1 MAKRKAFTRDEI
13 VLCIYAARHDI
24 SDIGGIAAIHAL
36 NARSRSSIR
45 MKIQNIV
52 AMCDE
57 EGISR
62 SPDQHALTGLPA
74 GETGRRTNWEELSD
88 YRDVSREDHLQE
100 CKSII
105 ARSFA
110 WPGELI
116 DEAQYLEGSRQ
127 YVAVN
132 AYERDP
138 LAREKCLDHYG
149 PTCVVCGFNFLAV
162 FGPDAEGFIHVH
174 HLIPLS
180 EIATEYTVDPIND
193 LRPVCPNCHAVIHLG
208 ARTRS
213 IDEVREMLHNSNVAR
228 E

>member
-1 MAKRKAFTRDEI
+1 MNRRKAFTRDEI
-13 VLCIYAARHDI
+13 VLCIYAARYDI
-24 SDIGGIAAIHAL
+24 ADIGGIDAIHAL
-36 NARSRSSIR
+36 RSRSRSSIR

-57 EGISR
+57 VGISR
-62 SPDQHALTGLPA
+62 SPDQDVLTGLPA
-74 GETGRRTNWEELSD
+74 GESGRRKNWEELSEF
-88 YRDVSREDHLQE
+88 RDVPRDDHLQE

-105 ARSFA
+105 ASSFA
-110 WPGELI
+110 WPGEI
-116 DEAQYLEGSRQ
+116 SDGSQYREGSRRQ
-127 YVAVN
+127 VTVN

-138 LAREKCLDHYG
+138 LARRKCLEYYG
-149 PTCVVCGFNFLAV
+149 PTCVVCGFSFLAV

-180 EIATEYTVDPIND
+180 EIATEYTVNPIND

-208 ARTRS
+208 GRTRS
-213 IDEVREMLHNSNVAR
+213 IDEVREMLQNSTVAR